1 MKKQVLFIF
10 TLVLWAFSMS
20 ASAAGKQRK
29 AESIR
34 RAVQKYV
41 QSPELIRD
49 MENVSVYAGRQNG
62 YVVVSKSEGMPEILG
77 YGSAKLNAKDMPEG
91 MKWLI
96 GYYNSIAEAVDAGKM
111 NAPRAVK
118 PAHAIEPL
126 IKTTWD
132 QDAPFWDMLPA
143 VENEKTGKKDTV
155 AVGCVAT
162 AVSQIMYYHK
172 WPERGQGS
180 VKWDAGALGNME
192 ADFSNSVYD
201 WNNMLLTYGK
211 EHKESKVATD
221 AVALLCRDVGYAC
234 NSKYGTVDVGG
245 TGSDAPYAAYALVHN
260 FGYDKGIHIG
270 IASDYS
276 EEEWAAILCEELEA
290 GRPVQ
295 YYGSS
300 VDNVLSPST
309 HAFILDGVNEEGLY
323 HVNWGW
329 RGRSNDYF
337 LISALN
343 PDDPGIGSG
352 SGGLDDG
359 YIYFQE
365 AILGIQKP
373 VEGSVYRP
381 YTVETYKCKPLN
393 FAEDGSFTDVCF
405 KIRNLG
411 YDTFEGYFTCKPV
424 NAETGEEIDIVLF
437 KSDNVQIQRN
447 KWMDFTDNT
456 CRIKYSGVVP
466 DGKYYFR
473 IYTTDKNGYT
483 THVHLADSKL
493 SEMVEVRDNK
503 FYSVSNG
510 IEIRNIKY
518 TDLVTEGI
526 PASFCIEYDIVNN
539 SDTPVEAKTIK
550 LQITTDMYL
559 VTLDQPGMIEPGAT
573 IHNKTP
579 IIELWGDSE
588 IQIYFY
594 NEKNGFRYYATPV
607 MPIDEFFEI
616 AGIAPVVVDAASDAP
631 SYRVSGIPAKG
642 NVKGIVISNG
652 KKTLK

>member
-1 MKKQVLFIF
+1 MKKQILFIL

-96 GYYNSIAEAVDAGKM
+96 GYYNSIAEAVDAGRM

-143 VENEKTGKKDTV
+143 VENEETGKKDTV
-155 AVGCVAT
+155 VVGCLAT

-180 VKWDAGALGNME
+180 ATWKCKVLGDMS

-201 WNNMLLTYGK
+201 WNNMLLTYGT
-211 EHKESKVATD
+211 EHEESKEATD
-221 AVALLCRDVGYAC
+221 AVALLCRDVAFAC
-234 NSKYGTVDVGG
+234 KSNFNTKANQG
-245 TGSDAPYAAYALVHN
+245 TGGVATDAAYALVHN

-270 IASDYS
+270 VASHYS
-276 EEEWAAILCEELEA
+276 EEEWAAILYKELEE
-290 GRPVQ
+290 GRPIQ
-295 YYGSS
+295 YTGMAGSIQ
-300 VDNVLSPST
+300 LSG
-309 HAFILDGVNEEGLY
+309 HAFILDGINEEGLY

-329 RGRSNDYF
+329 RGRSNNYF

-352 SGGLDDG
+352 SGGADQG
-359 YIYFQE
+359 YVKNQQ

-373 VEGSVYRP
+373 VEGSAYRP
-381 YTVETYKCKPLN
+381 YTIQPYCMPMK
-393 FAEDGSFTDVCF
+393 FANDDSFTDVLCDI
-405 KIRNLG
+405 KNVG
-411 YDTFEGYFTCKPV
+411 YDVFEGSYICKPV
-424 NAETGEEIDIVLF
+424 NAKTGEIVDVVLTKGEIPQPI
-437 KSDNVQIQRN
+437 NVD
-447 KWMDFTDNT
+447 KTHTDT
-456 CRIKYSGVVP
+456 LSIKYSGVIP
-466 DGKYYFR
+466 DGRYYFC
-473 IYTTDKNGYT
+473 IYTTDKDGYT
-483 THVHLADSKL
+483 ARCPIAPSKQ
-493 SEMVEVRDNK
+493 SKMFEVRDNK
-503 FYSVSNG
+503 FYYVGNG
-510 IEIRNIKY
+510 IKVENVKFSNLEADDMLISVDLECDVINTSDVYIELPNI
-518 TDLVTEGI
+518 
-526 PASFCIEYDIVNN
+526 
-539 SDTPVEAKTIK
+539 
-550 LQITTDMYL
+550 QIGAGVDGNL
-559 VTLDQPGMIEPGAT
+559 GNQSINVGNGIEPGAT
-573 IHNKTP
+573 VHCTET
-579 IIELWGDSE
+579 IILNAEGEKLLINIYNGDDN
-588 IQIYFY
+588 YFY
-594 NEKNGFRYYATPV
+594 YQTGNMTIK
-607 MPIDEFFEI
+607 EFINF
-616 AGIAPVVVDAASDAP
+616 AGIAPVVVDNAADAP